1 MTRSFYTAVLIL
13 GLSFS
18 LFSKDDFK
26 LTMHINDSTINL
38 SNIKSLETPKTKFNN
53 PKQRLS
59 YLRSIRSEL
68 IASGYLGAYFM
79 HEKMDSLLLETTLYP
94 GFQYKVAQLGPG
106 NINEGLLSK
115 IGFREK
121 LYANKPFN
129 QLEVKK
135 LIEKILVQY
144 EDSGYPF
151 ASVAMENI
159 SISSDTISATLHVDR
174 KREIVIDSVI
184 IKGDADI
191 EYIYIT
197 KYLGL
202 KTGDQYSEAVIKNIK
217 PKLNELPFIKTI
229 KPSVVRFTED
239 KTEIILYLED
249 KKASKFNGII
259 GFLPNSETKKLTVTG
274 DVFLKLNNSLGK
286 GELIEFNWRSLQP
299 RTSDLTTKFNYPFI
313 FKSPFGIDLNFKL
326 YKKDTLFITT
336 DYQLGVEYLLKGGNY
351 FKVFWDRKKTSLLN
365 DQDENSSDLY
375 ANTDFTVYGLG
386 MRKEKLDYRINPRK
400 GYSIEGEVGVG
411 RRKEKALINGDED
424 PKPNTQFKTK
434 GNLHVFIPI
443 KARSTIMMRINGAY
457 LSSDKNYDNEMF
469 RIGGL
474 KTFRG
479 FDEETILA
487 SSYAIFSLE
496 YRILL
501 EQNSNVY
508 LFTDVGWFEY
518 KSVNKEFRDDIPYG
532 FGAGMN
538 FQTKAGIF
546 SVNYALGAQ
555 LNNPILFKSAK
566 LHFGIINYF

>member
-174 KREIVIDSVI
+174 KREIVI
-184 IKGDADI
+184 
-191 EYIYIT
+191 
-197 KYLGL
+197 
-202 KTGDQYSEAVIKNIK
+202 
-217 PKLNELPFIKTI
+217 
-229 KPSVVRFTED
+229 
-239 KTEIILYLED
+239 
-249 KKASKFNGII
+249 
-259 GFLPNSETKKLTVTG
+259 
-274 DVFLKLNNSLGK
+274 
-286 GELIEFNWRSLQP
+286 
-299 RTSDLTTKFNYPFI
+299 
-313 FKSPFGIDLNFKL
+313 
-326 YKKDTLFITT
+326 
-336 DYQLGVEYLLKGGNY
+336 
-351 FKVFWDRKKTSLLN
+351 
-365 DQDENSSDLY
+365 
-375 ANTDFTVYGLG
+375 
-386 MRKEKLDYRINPRK
+386 
-400 GYSIEGEVGVG
+400 
-411 RRKEKALINGDED
+411 
-424 PKPNTQFKTK
+424 
-434 GNLHVFIPI
+434 
-443 KARSTIMMRINGAY
+443 
-457 LSSDKNYDNEMF
+457 F
-469 RIGGL
+469 R
-474 KTFRG
+474 
-479 FDEETILA
+479 
-487 SSYAIFSLE
+487 
-496 YRILL
+496 
-501 EQNSNVY
+501 
-508 LFTDVGWFEY
+508 
-518 KSVNKEFRDDIPYG
+518 VNHK
-532 FGAGMN
+532 
-538 FQTKAGIF
+538 
-546 SVNYALGAQ
+546 
-555 LNNPILFKSAK
+555 
-566 LHFGIINYF
+566 HF